1 MKGLLLAALLSGAYA
16 RAAPLAHGENPFD
29 ELLFTA
35 LPLLIFVGLFVYYR
49 FFARRSPEEVDEEP
63 AEPEGEEHA
72 AENGPTGP
80 SERSAAERA
89 RTDRAEER

>member
-1 MKGLLLAALLSGAYA
+1 MKDLLLAMLLPGADA

-29 ELLFTA
+29 ELIFTA

-49 FFARRSPEEVDEEP
+49 FFAQRSPEEADEEP
-63 AEPEGEEHA
+63 AEPEDQEHA

-89 RTDRAEER
+89 RTDRAEDR